1 MRFFEELD
9 AVVTSILS
17 LNLKAGVWLLAV
29 CGGWSVGALTAF
41 VNNWV
46 YDSPEAYYALIA
58 LIFADH
64 FSGMYLAFKHNRFET
79 RKATRIFWTLC
90 SHTAL
95 LIFGC
100 NLAKGSV
107 ALFWLDESI
116 FVPLCLVNLL
126 SLVKNLSLLGFIK
139 KEFAEWFYKKI
150 DVYKNDFIPNKKEK
164 DEKDST
170 TNPDDPNDGC

>member
-1 MRFFEELD
+1 MRVFEEID
-9 AVVTSILS
+9 AVITSVLS
-17 LNLKAGVWLLAV
+17 LNLKAGVWAV
-29 CGGWSVGALTAF
+29 TVFGGWTIGAITAF
-41 VNNWV
+41 VSNWI
-46 YDSPEAYYALIA
+46 YDSPDAYYALIG

-64 FSGMYLAFKHNRFET
+64 FSGMYLAFKHDRFET

-116 FVPLCLVNLL
+116 FVPLCLVNLI
-126 SLVKNLSLLGFIK
+126 SLVKNLSLLGWIK
-139 KEFAEWFYKKI
+139 KDFANWFYRKV
-150 DVYKNDFIPNKKEK
+150 DVYKNEFTEKKKDK
-164 DEKDST
+164 DEKGIDTNDADS
-170 TNPDDPNDGC
+170 DDGC

>member
-1 MRFFEELD
+1 MRVFEEID
-9 AVVTSILS
+9 AVITSVLS
-17 LNLKAGVWLLAV
+17 LNLKAGVWAV
-29 CGGWSVGALTAF
+29 TVFGGWTIGAITAF
-41 VNNWV
+41 VSNWI
-46 YDSPEAYYALIA
+46 YDSPEAYYALIG

-64 FSGMYLAFKHNRFET
+64 FSGMYLAFKHDRFET

-116 FVPLCLVNLL
+116 FVPLCLVNLI
-126 SLVKNLSLLGFIK
+126 SLVKNLSLLGWIK
-139 KEFAEWFYKKI
+139 KDFANWFYRKV
-150 DVYKNDFIPNKKEK
+150 DVYKNEFTEKKKDK
-164 DEKDST
+164 DEKGIDTDDADS
-170 TNPDDPNDGC
+170 DDGC